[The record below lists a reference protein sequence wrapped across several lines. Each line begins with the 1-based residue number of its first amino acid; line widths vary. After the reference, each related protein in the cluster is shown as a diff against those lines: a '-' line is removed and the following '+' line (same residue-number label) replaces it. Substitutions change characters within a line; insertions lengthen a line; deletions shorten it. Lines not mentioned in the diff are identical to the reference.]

1 MTTPAVSV
9 IIPTYNRSWGL
20 RRAVGSVLA
29 QTFLDFE
36 LIITDDA
43 SVDDTPEVVRSFA
56 DPRVRYYRQS
66 HNVGVSRNW
75 GTGVELAHGEF
86 VALLMDDDRYE
97 PKFLA
102 RRVAALRAHPGSSF
116 AFSSGYRVVDRTG
129 VIVKNHLPR
138 WKPGLISGKEL
149 VAAALARDCF
159 IGATLYRASIL
170 RLIWPASESAGIVR
184 DYATNLLLAVRPA
197 ASAVYL
203 DGADL
208 LMAVHPGQ
216 LSRTRTDEAF
226 RETVGVLDR
235 LLAEPLPPA
244 IRRLVLREAASW
256 HVVGG
261 RAAAAAGR
269 RWEAVRRLIKAAR
282 LSPLSRGPWTQLART
297 VTGL

>member
-1 MTTPAVSV
+1 MTTPRVSV
-9 IIPTYNRSWGL
+9 VIPTYNRTWGL
-20 RRAVGSVLA
+20 KRAIASVLS
-29 QTFLDFE
+29 QTFPDFE

-43 SVDDTPEVVRSFA
+43 SAEDTPEVARSFA
-56 DPRVRYYRQS
+56 DPRLRYYRQS
-66 HNVGVSRNW
+66 NNVGVSRNW

-116 AFSSGYRVVDRTG
+116 AFSGYRVVDQAG
-129 VIVKNHLPR
+129 VIVKNHLPK
-138 WKPGLISGKEL
+138 WKPGPISGKKL
-149 VAAALARDCF
+149 VAATLARDCF
-159 IGATLYRASIL
+159 IGATLYRTSIL

-203 DGADL
+203 DGADF

-216 LSRTRTDEAF
+216 LSQTRTDEAF
-226 RETVGVLDR
+226 RGTVGVLDR

-244 IRRLVLREAASW
+244 TRRLVLREAASW
-256 HVVGG
+256 HLVGG

-269 RWEAVRRLIKAAR
+269 RWEAVCRLIKAAR

-297 VTGL
+297 VIGL